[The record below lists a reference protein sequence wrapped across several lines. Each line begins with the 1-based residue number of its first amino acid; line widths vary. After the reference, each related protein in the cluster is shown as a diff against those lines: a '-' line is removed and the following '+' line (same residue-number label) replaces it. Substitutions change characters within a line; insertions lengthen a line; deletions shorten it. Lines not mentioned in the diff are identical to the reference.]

1 MPLSLSAE
9 ANGADT
15 SPLGL
20 QLGLPFVPAAHL
32 LSRCFVSQRPAPLHA
47 YKSLTSAGPRSGMFS
62 GSVVVSLKLGEG
74 VGSDP

>member
-9 ANGADT
+9 ADGADT

-20 QLGLPFVPAAHL
+20 HLGLPFVPAAHL
-32 LSRCFVSQRPAPLHA
+32 LSRGFVSQRPAPLHA

-62 GSVVVSLKLGEG
+62 GPIAVSLRLREG
-74 VGSDP
+74 VGSEL